1 MLLPDTEPATRELA
15 QLTAYFRGSKGTWRG
30 KLSAMPVQ
38 ALPPDQILQKL
49 AKLFMTPAHDRHV
62 YCVFGQYARLRPFQK
77 RLQEAVVHGDF
88 NSLGLVE
95 YLSLNTAVPEHMRTL
110 GTFEKAQQLA
120 RDRHDDEFRQLLSQ
134 ALRDLVT
141 RKIEASKVVG
151 LVLAWTL
158 NSSIPTISATTTF
171 RSCGRWPSMEKASLS
186 AGTGHD
192 AGWPPLGV
200 R

>member
-1 MLLPDTEPATRELA
+1 MR
-15 QLTAYFRGSKGTWRG
+15 
-30 KLSAMPVQ
+30 AMPVET
-38 ALPPDQILQKL
+38 LPPDQILQKL

-62 YCVFGQYARLRPFQK
+62 YCVFGHYARLRPFQK
-77 RLQEAVVHGDF
+77 RMQEAVAHGDF

-120 RDRHDDEFRQLLSQ
+120 RARHDDEFRNLLSQ

-141 RKIEASKVVG
+141 RKIEASNAVG
-151 LVLAWTL
+151 LILADFELLYSYDLGDNDLSIVRQVAINGKRVCLLVPGTMRDGRLWVFDEDEQSRREL
-158 NSSIPTISATTTF
+158 PPAMVFQNS
-171 RSCGRWPSMEKASLS
+171 
-186 AGTGHD
+186 
-192 AGWPPLGV
+192 GWVFALPEET